1 MRPLKGPW
9 SSGTMVM
16 VYSMLEQSS
25 KTIDLLWRTNRSANM
40 AGDKCRRSEDN
51 LWQLVLSFLHI
62 DPRDGTQVIRLD
74 LAWASPHWEISLAQ
88 ELDSALVPGEVYW
101 KPLSL
106 RDSAVF
112 PDVRN
117 WVCMS
122 SGLPPIAPRWEP
134 GDKRKG
140 SLSSA
145 LMGQTV
151 TFPKAQN
158 YREGWSGSFLKK

>member
-1 MRPLKGPW
+1 
-9 SSGTMVM
+9 MVM
-16 VYSMLEQSS
+16 FYSILKPNS
-25 KTIDLLWRTNRSANM
+25 KTIHLLWRANRSANI

-51 LWQLVLSFLHI
+51 LWQLVLSFLHL

-74 LAWASPHWEISLAQ
+74 LAWASLHWEISLAQ

-112 PDVRN
+112 PDAFEVRS
-117 WVCMS
+117 WVSMS
-122 SGLPPIAPRWEP
+122 SGPPPIAPRWEP

-140 SLSSA
+140 EDPQQLVLCPYGANCDFSQ
-145 LMGQTV
+145 G
-151 TFPKAQN
+151 PK
-158 YREGWSGSFLKK
+158 L